1 MALFDI
7 FKKKSKKEEKAMTQ
21 DEKELEKAK
30 EDIAKK
36 GADSKTERDRED
48 ESVAAQERESGT
60 EDSQSA
66 KDRIDESEGAKKADE
81 KREEEKD
88 DSVEDKLGAVFS
100 RFESKLDQLIAKL
113 DTMTA
118 KETVEE
124 KAEEVVEEKAEE
136 VYGLGNGVFQGEV
149 AEEKVEKMS
158 PAEVAKVVRSLKK

>member
-1 MALFDI
+1 MSLFDI

-36 GADSKTERDRED
+36 GADSQTERDRED

-81 KREEEKD
+81 KREEKG

-113 DTMTA
+113 DTMNA

-124 KAEEVVEEKAEE
+124 KAEEVVEEKADE

-158 PAEVAKVVRSLKK
+158 PAEVAKIVRSLKK